1 MESLNDL
8 KDSSSSKQVPK
19 HSTGIELSQLSPI
32 QKSHCEAE

>member
-19 HSTGIELSQLSPI
+19 HPTGIELSLM